1 MFLSRIQLR
10 LHHLRPEMLE
20 KWHATAPYASH
31 QWLWQLFPEQ
41 DSRQFL
47 FRQEANGR
55 FFMLSS
61 VPPSPTHSLFQ
72 VETKPFQPQ
81 LSPGMCLDFQLRANP
96 VITRNGKRC
105 DVMMNAKHQAREA
118 GVDKGLWRL
127 QQHAAAQAWLEKQ
140 GEQHGFRLTVP
151 EADDFALWAGDVEAQ
166 ESSHCVQSW
175 QQHRVM
181 RKSGEAPMIYSSVD
195 YQGTLQIVDSAKFSL
210 ALFHGI
216 GKSKALGCGML
227 MVKRAK

>member
-20 KWHATAPYASH
+20 KWHTTAPYASH

-47 FRQEANGR
+47 FRQEAHGQ
-55 FFMLSS
+55 FFVLSS
-61 VPPSPTHSLFQ
+61 VPPSAAHSLFQ
-72 VETKPFQPQ
+72 VETRPFQPQ
-81 LSPGMCLDFQLRANP
+81 LTAGMRLDFQLRANP

-118 GVDKGLWRL
+118 GVDKGQWR
-127 QQHAAAQAWLEKQ
+127 QQQYAAAQAWLEKQ
-140 GEQHGFRLTVP
+140 GEQHGFRLAEP
-151 EADDFALWAGDVEAQ
+151 KADDFALWAGETQTQ
-166 ESSHCVQSW
+166 ESSLCVKSW

-181 RKSGEAPMIYSSVD
+181 RKSGEPPMIYSSVD
-195 YQGTLQIVDSAKFSL
+195 YQGTLHIVDVAKFTQ
-210 ALFHGI
+210 ALFLGI

-227 MVKRAK
+227 MVKRAR